1 MKNWNMKVEIKM
13 IELMQKFKIWK
24 VFKVFDV

>member
-1 MKNWNMKVEIKM
+1 MKNWNIVEIKM
-13 IELMQKFKIWK
+13 IEFMQKFKIWK